1 MSVRIFSMDVR
12 KKLNEAR
19 LYLCTPGFADLQRF
33 SDFAEQVLAGGVDII
48 QLRDR
53 SLDVLTELKYYEIL
67 TALAAK
73 KGALVAVNDRA
84 DLVRATGAHLL
95 HLGQRDLPPHLARE
109 IVGQQ
114 VLIGRSTSGG
124 QFAMQAAGDTEID
137 YFCVGPVWETP
148 TKPGRANIALEGLAQ
163 TAAQL
168 KTQHVTK
175 PWFAIGGI
183 TASNLE
189 QVQQAGATKV
199 VVVRALTEAKD
210 PYEATCSLKK
220 RLLEF

>member
-1 MSVRIFSMDVR
+1 MDTASF
-12 KKLNEAR
+12 LGTST
-19 LYLCTPGFADLQRF
+19 LYLCTPSFGDLEKFREFTQ
-33 SDFAEQVLAGGVDII
+33 QVIAGGIDII

-53 SLDVLTELKYYEIL
+53 SLDVATELKFYEVL
-67 TALAAK
+67 KEDTARTDV
-73 KGALVAVNDRA
+73 LVAVNDRA
-84 DLVRATGAHLL
+84 DLAAVIGADIL
-95 HLGQRDLPPHLARE
+95 HLGQKDLPPHLARE